1 MLQDSMF
8 DRDTEVASNSAVSFN
23 NEDEAEE
30 LALARLEAEL
40 RALEVEE
47 EALAREEVEE
57 EKVQA
62 AEREADQAVAS
73 ISAELRAHEEL
84 MRSCNLS
91 QLALHEELALT
102 KLRQAIDRGRE
113 FDEKPSEKLRQE
125 AKVHL
130 ISVEKGIRGREG
142 LQPKEVVIARVV
154 VALQLA
160 TQLSQ
165 LRSDVREAELRQKQL
180 HLEEQKKP
188 RLAELLVE
196 LQAAAL
202 VCVEGL
208 VPQDGGS
215 RSQLLARMQ
224 ALGEWAVPGSR
235 MQLFGST
242 ACDLHT
248 HDSGIALHVLPCR
261 AHCGPS

>member
-1 MLQDSMF
+1 MKSCSLSQL
-8 DRDTEVASNSAVSFN
+8 AVH
-23 NEDEAEE
+23 EE
-30 LALARLEAEL
+30 LAQLEAEL

-57 EKVQA
+57 KDEAEA
-62 AEREADQAVAS
+62 AEREDQAVAS
-73 ISAELRAHEEL
+73 MSAELRAHEQL
-84 MRSCNLS
+84 MRSCSLN
-91 QLALHEELALT
+91 QLAVHEELALT
-102 KLRQAIDRGRE
+102 KLKDAIALGGE
-113 FDEKPSEKLRQE
+113 FDDKLLQE
-125 AKVHL
+125 ANRHQAYLEQRQSHCGFYLK
-130 ISVEKGIRGREG
+130 
-142 LQPKEVVIARVV
+142 PKKMKDAVIARVI

-160 TQLSQ
+160 TQLTS
-165 LRSDVREAELRQKQL
+165 LVPEAELLRKQL
-180 HLEEQKKP
+180 HLEEQKKQ
-188 RLAELLVE
+188 RLAELLPE

-224 ALGEWAVPGSR
+224 ALGEWAAPGSR

-248 HDSGIALHVLPCR
+248 HDSGISLRMCCPAEHIVAP
-261 AHCGPS
+261 PKQ